1 VLRYIRGTKIYSNI
15 YAKQSLLRFCTVFAS
30 LGSGNQ
36 NEQAFVARDATT
48 WQYIKENVSGSP
60 FVWSL
65 HLEVFERSKRRNSP
79 YIFSGNCIPTNES
92 LFTKFLCLSLF
103 LYINNLTTIGLI
115 DLHGPKLPNTLHG
128 HGHCYVALKDLLP
141 SIISYFLIK
150 IVAKLGVTLCTHNHP
165 PPPPL
170 LTGGPEGKCEEI
182 EGEWAILSLWLH
194 FLMWQVVPNMISLY
208 WQIWYPYIDSYEF
221 MNIYL
226 YLS

>member
-1 VLRYIRGTKIYSNI
+1 MSAFRG
-15 YAKQSLLRFCTVFAS
+15 R
-30 LGSGNQ
+30 
-36 NEQAFVARDATT
+36 
-48 WQYIKENVSGSP
+48 P

-65 HLEVFERSKRRNSP
+65 RLEVFERSKRRNSP

-150 IVAKLGVTLCTHNHP
+150 IVVKLGVTLCTHNHP
-165 PPPPL
+165 PPPP
-170 LTGGPEGKCEEI
+170 PP
-182 EGEWAILSLWLH
+182 S
-194 FLMWQVVPNMISLY
+194 S
-208 WQIWYPYIDSYEF
+208 
-221 MNIYL
+221 
-226 YLS
+226 